1 VSRLWSRFGI
11 RTLAI
16 GLLAVGVAGGAYLGE
31 DRETQQTRI
40 DAAAWT
46 QADMAEQQMMKEHMH
61 ERSVALAEKRAAEQQ
76 AAAKAA
82 AAAKVAAE
90 RAKRAEEEASRK
102 RARAQERESA
112 EEEPAKPPSFGPV
125 PASCKEYS
133 GNRAIGCALMLD
145 AGFGLDQMTC
155 LEKLWTKES
164 GWNEKA
170 ANSSTGAYGI
180 PQALPGSKMQSAG
193 DDWKTNPATQIK
205 WGLGYVKGRYDTPCG
220 AWSHFQSE
228 GWY

>member
-1 VSRLWSRFGI
+1 MSRLWSRFGI
-11 RTLAI
+11 RALAI
-16 GLLAVGVAGGAYLGE
+16 GLLAVGVAGGAYLGK
-31 DRETQQTRI
+31 DRETQQTGL

-46 QADMAEQQMMKEHMH
+46 QADISEQQMMKDHMRH
-61 ERSVALAEKRAAEQQ
+61 QSVVLAQKRAAEQQ

-102 RARAQERESA
+102 RRAEST
-112 EEEPAKPPSFGPV
+112 PKPSTSSKPPSFGPV

-133 GNRAIGCALMLD
+133 GNRAIGCALLLD
-145 AGFGLDQMTC
+145 AGFKLDQMPC

-164 GWNEKA
+164 GWNEKSS
-170 ANSSTGAYGI
+170 NSSTGAYGI
-180 PQALPGSKMQSAG
+180 PQALPGSKMASVA

-205 WGLGYVKGRYDTPCG
+205 WGLGYIKGRYDTPCG
-220 AWSHFQSE
+220 AWSHFQDQ